1 MTRNQIFIIASI
13 AIVVIIYFVFFRKK
27 LTESAWKPEIRD
39 TAKDIKSM
47 TGMFSEGN
55 SIAGMI
61 GNPKLGAM
69 THESNFVGEQVGE
82 LKPIKLL

>member
-13 AIVVIIYFVFFRKK
+13 AIVVIIYFMFFKK
-27 LTESAWKPEIRD
+27 KTTESAWKPEYVDKKYLIRS
-39 TAKDIKSM
+39 A
-47 TGMFSEGN
+47 TGGEGN
-55 SIAGMI
+55 SVVGMI
-61 GNPKLGAM
+61 GNPKFGAM